1 MMTWQRGRE
10 IMTMRRTEM
19 EGTLGEFV
27 DSLPAQHVQQ
37 VAGTAV
43 YPHLAESTA
52 PLALR
57 LNVEHNH
64 VLHKHVIVVSART
77 ADVPHIPWAERIT
90 VEHLGDPRDGIV
102 HVAVDFGFQDRTDI
116 PEALRRAGIE
126 DLDSDADLGSASYFL
141 SRISMRR
148 TRKRGMN
155 RARKRLFITLVHNA
169 TSQTEYLCLPEERT
183 ITVSSQINL

>member
-1 MMTWQRGRE
+1 
-10 IMTMRRTEM
+10 
-19 EGTLGEFV
+19 
-27 DSLPAQHVQQ
+27 
-37 VAGTAV
+37 
-43 YPHLAESTA
+43 
-52 PLALR
+52 
-57 LNVEHNH
+57 

-77 ADVPHIPWAERIT
+77 ADVPHIPWAERIS
-90 VEHLGDPRDGIV
+90 VEHLGGPRDGIV

-126 DLDSDADLGSASYFL
+126 DLDSDADIDNASYFL

-148 TRKRGMN
+148 TRERGMS